1 MRSKEEVL
9 EGDLTIFEVM
19 VAHMP
24 EYLSGESID
33 WRLRDQA
40 PEMPK
45 LTIGGCLMRQQRLH
59 TVAALLSP
67 QQQER
72 LQTAHA
78 RLQHLMMHNV
88 VRFEQK
94 THQELRAR
102 LREWLDCLRAIQWH
116 KGEEQCYYE
125 DKVDTRVVV
134 AAIVAQ
140 MQQPPFRL
148 EEDVPAEL
156 AALDNNLR
164 QRWQD
169 GPFLW
174 HEVWQEAYPQET
186 YWYLYGR
193 PVLP

>member
-9 EGDLTIFEVM
+9 ESDLTIFTVM
-19 VAHMP
+19 VEQMP
-24 EYLSGESID
+24 DYLAGESID
-33 WRLRDQA
+33 WRIRDQVI
-40 PEMPK
+40 EMPK

-72 LQTAHA
+72 LQAA
-78 RLQHLMMHNV
+78 NAKLQHLMMHNV

-102 LREWLDCLRAIQWH
+102 LREWLDCLRSMQWH
-116 KGEEQCYYE
+116 KGEELCYYE

-134 AAIVAQ
+134 AAIITQ
-140 MQQPPFRL
+140 MRQAPFRL
-148 EEDVPAEL
+148 EEDVPAEVE
-156 AALDNNLR
+156 ALDNNLR
-164 QRWQD
+164 QRWQP

-174 HEVWQEAYPQET
+174 HDVWRDAYPQET

-193 PVLP
+193 PVLA